1 MDPIHPIVPV
11 TPGIGPLSPVPSTRR
26 VNPDSQREPGR
37 DGRRGG
43 KREDPRREPAAH
55 ADGPDE
61 APHIDITA

>member
-11 TPGIGPLSPVPSTRR
+11 TPGIGALSPLPSTRR

-37 DGRRGG
+37 RDRRQA
-43 KREDPRREPAAH
+43 PRREPAPH
-55 ADGPDE
+55 ADRPDE